1 MIGDRQFYPS
11 ETTEVGN
18 LAIEELHFFSL
29 VRQTAAGNNSFK
41 NKIKQKNY
49 MWTNAEQIYQKVT
62 TILPVKE
69 KEGK

>member
-1 MIGDRQFYPS
+1 
-11 ETTEVGN
+11 
-18 LAIEELHFFSL
+18 

-41 NKIKQKNY
+41 NKIKQKND